1 MLIIAVECASMD
13 RPDQIPPN
21 VRIGEGSIF
30 KGPCSF
36 RRFHS
41 EHDVGLLV
49 GRDCTIDGC
58 QFSVGKSGRIVIGD
72 QCYLTS
78 VILMCE
84 SEIRI
89 GNRVMIGWNSA
100 LADSDFHPIDPAL
113 RLKDAMALSPAA
125 TTARPPIESK
135 PIIIE
140 DDAWIGPMVTILKG
154 VTIGAGAFIEP
165 GSMITR
171 DIPAATRVGG
181 NPAAVIG
188 KM

>member
-1 MLIIAVECASMD
+1 MD
-13 RPDQIPPN
+13 KPDPLPAN
-21 VRIGEGSIF
+21 VKIGEGSIL
-30 KGPCSF
+30 KGPTPF

-41 EHDVGLLV
+41 QHDVGLLV
-49 GRDCTIDGC
+49 GRDCTLDNC
-58 QFSVGKSGRIVIGD
+58 QFSVGKSGRISIGD

-100 LADSDFHPIDPAL
+100 IADSDFHPIDPAL
-113 RLKDAMALSPAA
+113 RIQDAMALSPAP
-125 TTARPPIESK
+125 TSIGRPPIETK

-140 DDAWIGPMVTILKG
+140 DNVWIGPMVTILKG

-171 DIPAATRVGG
+171 DIPPATRVGG
-181 NPAAVIG
+181 NSALVIG
-188 KM
+188 KI

>member
-1 MLIIAVECASMD
+1 MHMD
-13 RPDQIPPN
+13 KPEPFPLN
-21 VRIGEGSIF
+21 LTIGPGTVI
-30 KGPCSF
+30 KGANSF

-41 EHDVGLLV
+41 THADALRI
-49 GRDCTIDGC
+49 GRNCTLDYC
-58 QFSVGKSGRIVIGD
+58 QFSLGKSARISIGD

-84 SEIRI
+84 TEIRI

-113 RLKDAMALSPAA
+113 RIQDTIALSHAA
-125 TTARPPIESK
+125 QRPPIESK
-135 PIIIE
+135 PIIIQ
-140 DDAWIGPMVTILKG
+140 DDVWIGPMVTILKG

-171 DIPAATRVGG
+171 DIPINTRVGG
-181 NPAAVIG
+181 NPATLIG
-188 KM
+188 KI

>member
-1 MLIIAVECASMD
+1 MIPVEWVSMD
-13 RPDQIPPN
+13 KPDQLPVN
-21 VRIGEGSIF
+21 VTIAEGSKL
-30 KGPCSF
+30 KGPNSF

-41 EHDVGLLV
+41 EHDVGLIV
-49 GRDCTIDGC
+49 GRDCTLDGC

-84 SEIRI
+84 SEIRV

-113 RLKDAMALSPAA
+113 RIGDALALSPGA
-125 TTARPPIESK
+125 TTTRPPIEAK
-135 PIIIE
+135 PIIIGDE
-140 DDAWIGPMVTILKG
+140 VWIGPMVTILKG

-181 NPAAVIG
+181 NPAVVIG
-188 KM
+188 KI